1 MKEGTS
7 VKAPSVLYFLWNK
20 SIFLKPPSVLMPALG
35 GEGLKLVVIN
45 TLENMRN
52 IRLLNI

>member
-7 VKAPSVLYFLWNK
+7 VKAPSVYFLQNK
-20 SIFLKPPSVLMPALG
+20 SIFLKPPSVLRPALD

-45 TLENMRN
+45 RLENMRN

>member
-7 VKAPSVLYFLWNK
+7 VKAPSVYFLQNK
-20 SIFLKPPSVLMPALG
+20 SIFLKPPSVLRPALG

-45 TLENMRN
+45 MLESMRN